1 MLPISS
7 ETLKESEVLF
17 VFAVIETGG
26 KQYKVQEGDVLF
38 VEKLEVNEAEEI
50 VLDKVLAY
58 SDHEGISVGTPLLEG
73 VTVKASVIKHGK
85 SKKITILRYKPKKN
99 EKKKQGHRQPYT
111 KLQITSITRA

>member
-1 MLPISS
+1 M
-7 ETLKESEVLF
+7 LF

-85 SKKITILRYKPKKN
+85 SKKITILRYKAKKN

-111 KLQITSITRA
+111 KLQITSIARA